1 MRYFY
6 VICPVG
12 ADPDFAEKKRILEN
26 LACECGM
33 DPFFPLERHRRFS
46 LREVKADTQG
56 AEFALAD
63 LSFERPSCYF
73 ELGLAQATSVPIS
86 LLAATGTP
94 IHQVGD
100 AREADVAFYSNLD
113 EYRTAAS
120 RILARYSGLPNVRR
134 TTR

>member
-73 ELGLAQATSVPIS
+73 ELGLAQ
-86 LLAATGTP
+86 
-94 IHQVGD
+94 
-100 AREADVAFYSNLD
+100 R
-113 EYRTAAS
+113 AS
-120 RILARYSGLPNVRR
+120 RYPCSPLRGRRSTKWVTRARR
-134 TTR
+134 TSRSIPT